1 MQRLHLDGSH
11 ISLQRFVDLADGPV
25 SITLAPLIRERLSRA
40 REIVARYATSDQPV
54 YGLNTGLGG
63 NLQHRIE
70 AKDIPAFQA
79 QLLLARSAGV
89 GPNFPE
95 WISRAAWLSRIIG
108 AARGASGLSL
118 PTFDLMLAMA
128 ERGLAPAVPIYG
140 SIGTSDLVL
149 AAQMGATLIGE
160 GEIWDNG
167 TCRPA
172 AEALGAHGLAPIEL
186 APKDGLA
193 LANNSS
199 LSIALASHALRE
211 ARSTM
216 DLAQAVTVLSGEGYG
231 MNPSIFEARIHALR
245 PAVGQEQAATWF
257 RAALEGSSLYASV
270 AARSIQDA
278 LSFRVVAPLFGTAR
292 SALALAEKE
301 TEIELNGAA
310 DNPAVLID
318 SDEMLSTPNFHTPA
332 LALTLDTLAI
342 AHVHLATASAQRILK
357 LMNPHLSGLPK
368 YLSPIGGA
376 AAGLLPLQKTVASL
390 LAEIRLHAQPA
401 SLDAIAVSEMV
412 EDVAPQTPLAARK
425 LATQIDLLK
434 WLIAIEALVA
444 AQAVDL
450 RKPAS
455 LGRAANG
462 LHNAIR
468 VSVPPLVDDRACG
481 PDVATA
487 RDAINSREVR
497 IVLANIDLKSKQSV

>member
-1 MQRLHLDGSH
+1 MQKLHLDGTP
-11 ISLQRFVDLADGPV
+11 ISLQRFIELADGPV
-25 SITLAPLIRERLSRA
+25 SITLAPSIRERLVRA
-40 REIVARYATSDQPV
+40 REIVARYAASDQPV

-70 AKDIPAFQA
+70 PKDIPAFQA

-89 GPNFPE
+89 GPNLPE

-128 ERGLAPAVPIYG
+128 ERGLFPAVPTYG

-149 AAQMGATLIGE
+149 TAQMGATLIGQ

-172 AEALGAHGLAPIEL
+172 AEALGLAPIEL

-199 LSIALASHALRE
+199 ISIALASHALRE
-211 ARSTM
+211 ARSCM

-231 MNPSIFEARIHALR
+231 MNPTIFEARIHALR
-245 PAVGQEQAATWF
+245 PAAGQEQAAAWF
-257 RAALEGSSLYASV
+257 RAALEGSSLYASG
-270 AARSIQDA
+270 APRSVQDA

-292 SALALAEKE
+292 NALARAEKE

-310 DNPAVLID
+310 DNPAVLLD
-318 SDEMLSTPNFHTPA
+318 TNEMLSTPNFHTPA
-332 LALTLDTLAI
+332 LALALDTLAI
-342 AHVHLATASAQRILK
+342 THVHLATASAQRVLK

-368 YLSPIGGA
+368 YLSPVGGA
-376 AAGLLPLQKTVASL
+376 SAGLLPLQKTVASL

-401 SLDAIAVSEMV
+401 SLEALAVSEMV

-425 LATQIDLLK
+425 LATQLDRLH

-450 RKPAS
+450 RKPKS
-455 LGRAANG
+455 LGRVAKM
-462 LHNAIR
+462 LHSAIR
-468 VSVPPLVDDRACG
+468 TVVSPLHEDRATG
-481 PDVATA
+481 PDVAA
-487 RDAINSREVR
+487 VRQAISAAELRN
-497 IVLANIDLKSKQSV
+497 VLANVGLTSL

>member
-1 MQRLHLDGSH
+1 MQKLHLDGSH
-11 ISLQRFVDLADGPV
+11 ISLQRFVELADGPV
-25 SITLAPLIRERLSRA
+25 SITLAPSIRERLVRA
-40 REIVARYATSDQPV
+40 REIVARYAASDQPV

-89 GPNFPE
+89 GPHLSE

-118 PTFDLMLAMA
+118 TTFDLMLAMTQ
-128 ERGLAPAVPIYG
+128 RGLAPAVPTYG

-149 AAQMGATLIGE
+149 AAQMGATLIGH

-172 AEALGAHGLAPIEL
+172 AEALRAHGLAPIEL

-199 LSIALASHALRE
+199 FSIALASHALRE

-216 DLAQAVTVLSGEGYG
+216 DLAQAVAVLSGEGYG

-245 PAVGQEQAATWF
+245 PAAGQEQAAAWF
-257 RAALEGSSLYASV
+257 RAALEGSSLYASG
-270 AARSIQDA
+270 ARSVQDA
-278 LSFRVVAPLFGTAR
+278 LSFRVAAPLFGTAR
-292 SALALAEKE
+292 NALALAEKE
-301 TEIELNGAA
+301 TKIEINGAA

-318 SDEMLSTPNFHTPA
+318 TDEMLSTPNFHTPA
-332 LALTLDTLAI
+332 LALALDTLAI

-357 LMNPHLSGLPK
+357 LMNPQLSGLPK
-368 YLSPIGGA
+368 YLSPVGGA
-376 AAGLLPLQKTVASL
+376 SAGLLPLQKTVASL

-401 SLDAIAVSEMV
+401 SLDALAVSEMV
-412 EDVAPQTPLAARK
+412 EDVAPQTPLTARK
-425 LATQIDLLK
+425 LATQIDLLQ

-450 RKPAS
+450 RKPKS
-455 LGRAANG
+455 LGRVAKM
-462 LHNAIR
+462 LHAAIR
-468 VSVPPLVDDRACG
+468 AVVPTLHEDRATG
-481 PDVATA
+481 SDVAA
-487 RDAINSREVR
+487 VRQAINAAELRS
-497 IVLANIDLKSKQSV
+497 VLANVGLTAL

>member
-1 MQRLHLDGSH
+1 MQKLHLDGNH
-11 ISLQRFVDLADGPV
+11 ISLQRFVGLADGPV
-25 SITLAPLIRERLSRA
+25 AITLAPAIRERLVRA
-40 REIVARYATSDQPV
+40 REIVARYAASAEPV

-70 AKDIPAFQA
+70 PKDIPAFQA
-79 QLLLARSAGV
+79 NLLLARSAGV
-89 GPNFPE
+89 GPQLSE

-108 AARGASGLSL
+108 AVRGASGLSL

-128 ERGLAPAVPIYG
+128 ERGLAPAVPTYG
-140 SIGTSDLVL
+140 SIGAGDLVL
-149 AAQMGATLIGE
+149 AAQMGACLIGQ

-167 TCRPA
+167 ICRLA
-172 AEALGAHGLAPIEL
+172 ADALRNHGLAPIEL

-211 ARSTM
+211 ARSAM
-216 DLAQAVTVLSGEGYG
+216 DLAQAVTALSGEGYG
-231 MNPSIFEARIHALR
+231 MNPPIFEARIHALR
-245 PAVGQEQAATWF
+245 PAAGQEQAATWF
-257 RAALEGSSLYASV
+257 RAALEGSSLYASS
-270 AARSIQDA
+270 APRSVQDA

-292 SALALAEKE
+292 NALALAEKE

-318 SDEMLSTPNFHTPA
+318 TKEMLSTPNFHTPA
-332 LALTLDTLAI
+332 LALALDTLAI
-342 AHVHLATASAQRILK
+342 AHVHLATASAQRVLK
-357 LMNPHLSGLPK
+357 LMNPHLSGLSK
-368 YLSPIGGA
+368 YLSAVGGA
-376 AAGLLPLQKTVASL
+376 SAGLLPLQKTVASL
-390 LAEIRLHAQPA
+390 LAEIRLHALPA

-425 LATQIDLLK
+425 LTAQIDLLQ

-450 RKPAS
+450 RKPKS
-455 LGRAANG
+455 LGRVAEM
-462 LHNAIR
+462 LQSTIR
-468 VSVPPLVDDRACG
+468 AVVPPLHEDRASG
-481 PDVATA
+481 PDIAAV
-487 RDAINSREVR
+487 RQAINAAELRN
-497 IVLANIDLKSKQSV
+497 VLANVGLSSL

>member
-1 MQRLHLDGSH
+1 MQKLQLDGSH
-11 ISLQRFVDLADGPV
+11 ISLQRFVELADGPV
-25 SITLAPLIRERLSRA
+25 SITLAPIVRERLERA
-40 REIVARYATSDQPV
+40 REIVARYAASGQPV

-89 GPNFPE
+89 GPNLPE

-108 AARGASGLSL
+108 AGRGASGLSL
-118 PTFDLMLAMA
+118 QTFDLMLAMA
-128 ERGLAPAVPIYG
+128 ERGLSPAVPTYG

-149 AAQMGATLIGE
+149 AAQMGASLIGH

-172 AEALGAHGLAPIEL
+172 AEALRSHDLAPIEL

-199 LSIALASHALRE
+199 LSIALAACALSD

-216 DLAQAVTVLSGEGYG
+216 DLAQAVTVLSGEGYA

-245 PAVGQEQAATWF
+245 PAAGQEQAAAWF
-257 RAALEGSSLYASV
+257 RAALEGSSLYASG
-270 AARSIQDA
+270 APRSIQDA

-292 SALALAEKE
+292 NALTQAEME

-310 DNPAVLID
+310 DNPAVLLETN
-318 SDEMLSTPNFHTPA
+318 EMLSTPNFHTPA
-332 LALTLDTLAI
+332 LALALDTLAI

-357 LMNPHLSGLPK
+357 LMNPQLSGLPK
-368 YLSPIGGA
+368 YLSPAGGA
-376 AAGLLPLQKTVASL
+376 SAGLLPLQKTVASL
-390 LAEIRLHAQPA
+390 LAEIRLQAQPA
-401 SLDAIAVSEMV
+401 SLDALAVSEMV

-425 LATQIDLLK
+425 LSTQIDLLQ

-450 RKPAS
+450 RKPRS
-455 LGRAANG
+455 LGRVATL
-462 LHNAIR
+462 LHAAIR
-468 VSVPPLVDDRACG
+468 SAVPPLQQDRATG
-481 PDVATA
+481 PDVAA
-487 RDAINSREVR
+487 VRQAISAAGLRS
-497 IVLANIDLKSKQSV
+497 VLANVGLTSL

>member
-1 MQRLHLDGSH
+1 MQKLHLDGSH
-11 ISLQRFVDLADGPV
+11 ISLLRYVELANGPV
-25 SITLAPLIRERLSRA
+25 AITLAPVIRERLVRA
-40 REIVARYATSDQPV
+40 REIVARYVAGDQPV

-63 NLQHRIE
+63 NLKHRIE
-70 AKDIPAFQA
+70 AGDIPAFQA

-89 GPNFPE
+89 GPYLPE

-118 PTFDLMLAMA
+118 TTFYLMLAMA
-128 ERGLAPAVPIYG
+128 ERGLSPAVPTYG

-149 AAQMGATLIGE
+149 AAQMGATLIGQ
-160 GEIWDNG
+160 GEVWDNG
-167 TCRPA
+167 SCRPA
-172 AEALGAHGLAPIEL
+172 AEALRTHGLEPIEL

-199 LSIALASHALRE
+199 LSIALAARALSE
-211 ARSTM
+211 ARNTM

-245 PAVGQEQAATWF
+245 PAAGQEQAAAWF
-257 RAALEGSSLYASV
+257 RAALEGSSLYASGSP
-270 AARSIQDA
+270 RSVQDA
-278 LSFRVVAPLFGTAR
+278 LSFRVVATLFGTAR
-292 SALALAEKE
+292 NALTQAEKE
-301 TEIELNGAA
+301 TETEINGAA
-310 DNPAVLID
+310 DNPAVLLET
-318 SDEMLSTPNFHTPA
+318 DEMLSTPNFHTSA
-332 LALTLDTLAI
+332 LALALDTLAI

-357 LMNPHLSGLPK
+357 LMNPQLSGLPK
-368 YLSPIGGA
+368 YLSPAGGA
-376 AAGLLPLQKTVASL
+376 SAGLLPLQKTVASL

-425 LATQIDLLK
+425 LAIQIELLQ

-450 RKPAS
+450 RKPKS
-455 LGRAANG
+455 LGRVATL
-462 LHNAIR
+462 LHDAIR
-468 VSVPPLVDDRACG
+468 SAVSPLNEDRATG
-481 PDVATA
+481 PDVATV
-487 RDAINSREVR
+487 RQAISAAELRN
-497 IVLANIDLKSKQSV
+497 VLANVGLSSL

>member
-1 MQRLHLDGSH
+1 MQMLHLNGSH
-11 ISLQRFVDLADGPV
+11 IPLQRFVELADGPL
-25 SITLAPLIRERLSRA
+25 SITLAPAIRERLVRA
-40 REIVARYATSDQPV
+40 REIVARYAASDQPV

-70 AKDIPAFQA
+70 TKDIPAFQA

-89 GPNFPE
+89 GPNLPE

-118 PTFDLMLAMA
+118 ATFDLMVAMA
-128 ERGLAPAVPIYG
+128 ERGLSPAVPTYG

-149 AAQMGATLIGE
+149 AAQMGATLIGT

-172 AEALGAHGLAPIEL
+172 AEALRAHGLAPIEL

-199 LSIALASHALRE
+199 VSIALASHALRE
-211 ARSTM
+211 ARSCM
-216 DLAQAVTVLSGEGYG
+216 DLAQAVTVLSGEGYA

-245 PAVGQEQAATWF
+245 PATGQEQAAAWF
-257 RAALEGSSLYASV
+257 RAAQEGSSLYARY
-270 AARSIQDA
+270 APRSIQDA

-292 SALALAEKE
+292 NALALAEKE

-310 DNPAVLID
+310 DNPAVLLD
-318 SDEMLSTPNFHTPA
+318 TNEMLSTPNFHTPA
-332 LALTLDTLAI
+332 LALALDTLAI
-342 AHVHLATASAQRILK
+342 AHVHLATASAQRVLK

-368 YLSPIGGA
+368 YLSPVGGA
-376 AAGLLPLQKTVASL
+376 SAGLLPLQKTAASL

-401 SLDAIAVSEMV
+401 SLDAISVSEMV

-425 LATQIDLLK
+425 LATQIDLLQ

-450 RKPAS
+450 RKPKS
-455 LGRAANG
+455 LGRVAKM
-462 LHNAIR
+462 LHSAIR
-468 VSVPPLVDDRACG
+468 NLVPTLHEDRATG
-481 PDVATA
+481 PDVAA
-487 RDAINSREVR
+487 VRQAISAVELRSA
-497 IVLANIDLKSKQSV
+497 LANGGLTSL

>member
-1 MQRLHLDGSH
+1 MQKLHLDGSH
-11 ISLQRFVDLADGPV
+11 ISLQRFVELADGPV
-25 SITLAPLIRERLSRA
+25 SITLASSIRERLVRA
-40 REIVARYATSDQPV
+40 REIVASHAASDQPV

-63 NLQHRIE
+63 NLKHRIE

-79 QLLLARSAGV
+79 QLLLGRSAGV
-89 GPNFPE
+89 GPYLPE

-118 PTFDLMLAMA
+118 TTFDLMLAMA
-128 ERGLAPAVPIYG
+128 ERGLSPAVPTYG

-149 AAQMGATLIGE
+149 TAQMGATLIGE

-172 AEALGAHGLAPIEL
+172 VEALRAHGLAPIEL

-199 LSIALASHALRE
+199 VSIALASHALRE
-211 ARSTM
+211 ARSCM
-216 DLAQAVTVLSGEGYG
+216 DLAQAITVLSGEGYG

-245 PAVGQEQAATWF
+245 PAAGQEQAATWF
-257 RAALEGSSLYASV
+257 RAALEGSSLYASG
-270 AARSIQDA
+270 APCSIQDA

-292 SALALAEKE
+292 SALALAEGE

-318 SDEMLSTPNFHTPA
+318 TNEMLSTPNFHTPA
-332 LALTLDTLAI
+332 LALALDTLAI
-342 AHVHLATASAQRILK
+342 AHVHLATASAQRVLK
-357 LMNPHLSGLPK
+357 LMNPQLSGLPK
-368 YLSPIGGA
+368 YLSPVGGA
-376 AAGLLPLQKTVASL
+376 ASGLLPLQKTVAAL

-401 SLDAIAVSEMV
+401 SLDALAVSEMV

-425 LATQIDLLK
+425 LATQVDLLK

-444 AQAVDL
+444 AQAVDF
-450 RKPAS
+450 RKPKS
-455 LGRAANG
+455 LGRVANL
-462 LHNAIR
+462 LHSAVR
-468 VSVPPLVDDRACG
+468 AVVPPLHEDRATG
-481 PDVATA
+481 LDVAV
-487 RDAINSREVR
+487 VR
-497 IVLANIDLKSKQSV
+497 QALSAAELRSILANVGLTAL

>member
-1 MQRLHLDGSH
+1 MQKLHLDGSH
-11 ISLQRFVDLADGPV
+11 ISLQRFVELADSPV
-25 SITLAPLIRERLSRA
+25 SITLAASIRERLVRA
-40 REIVARYATSDQPV
+40 REIVARYAASDQPV

-70 AKDIPAFQA
+70 AEDIPGFQA
-79 QLLLARSAGV
+79 SLLLARSAGV
-89 GPNFPE
+89 GPNLPE

-118 PTFDLMLAMA
+118 TTFDLMLAMA
-128 ERGLAPAVPIYG
+128 ERGLAPAVPTYG

-149 AAQMGATLIGE
+149 AAQMGASLIGQ
-160 GEIWDNG
+160 GEMWDNG
-167 TCRPA
+167 NCRPA
-172 AEALGAHGLAPIEL
+172 AEALRAHGIEPIEL

-199 LSIALASHALRE
+199 LSIALAARALSG

-216 DLAQAVTVLSGEGYG
+216 DLAQAITVLSGESYG
-231 MNPSIFEARIHALR
+231 MNLSIFEARIHALR
-245 PAVGQEQAATWF
+245 PAAGQEQAAAWF
-257 RAALEGSSLYASV
+257 RAALEGSSLYGSGAP
-270 AARSIQDA
+270 RSIQDA

-292 SALALAEKE
+292 NALALAEKE
-301 TEIELNGAA
+301 IEIELNGAA

-318 SDEMLSTPNFHTPA
+318 TNEMLSTPNFHTPA
-332 LALTLDTLAI
+332 LALALDTLAI

-368 YLSPIGGA
+368 YLSPVGGA
-376 AAGLLPLQKTVASL
+376 SAGLLPLQKTTASL

-401 SLDAIAVSEMV
+401 SLDAISVSEMV

-425 LATQIDLLK
+425 LATQTELLQ

-450 RKPAS
+450 RKPKS
-455 LGRAANG
+455 LGRVAKM
-462 LHNAIR
+462 LHSAIR
-468 VSVPPLVDDRACG
+468 NSVLTLHEDRATG
-481 PDVATA
+481 PDVAA
-487 RDAINSREVR
+487 VRQAINADELRS
-497 IVLANIDLKSKQSV
+497 VLANIGLTAL